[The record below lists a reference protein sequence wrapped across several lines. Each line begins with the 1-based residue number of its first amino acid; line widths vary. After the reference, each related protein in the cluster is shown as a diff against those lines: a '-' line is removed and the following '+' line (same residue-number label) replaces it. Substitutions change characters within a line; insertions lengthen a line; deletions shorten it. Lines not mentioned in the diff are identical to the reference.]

1 MATVVEH
8 QLPAEQAKHSP
19 TVEAPGVVRMVP
31 ATQSVAAVVV
41 HHCPIGHIR
50 HISAV
55 DAPVVFLYVPVPQAV
70 GVFVADDAH
79 Q

>member
-1 MATVVEH
+1 MATVIL
-8 QLPAEQAKHSP
+8 QYCPAEQAKHSP

-31 ATQSVAAVVV
+31 CAHSVAAVVLQYM
-41 HHCPIGHIR
+41 PAGQTR

-55 DAPVVFLYVPVPQAV
+55 EAPVVFLYVPVPQAV
-70 GVFVADDAH
+70 GVLVADAH